1 MQDNY
6 DIFEELSDFL
16 DGAFH
21 QDMGSPEQALNE
33 FISESSK
40 ECLAFT
46 IKFCEEFLNSDISDQ
61 EKEDFIKSYSEIYF
75 PAIRLTPIQW
85 LKSVI
90 EQIKEAI

>member
-16 DGAFH
+16 DGTFH

-46 IKFCEEFLNSDISDQ
+46 I
-61 EKEDFIKSYSEIYF
+61 
-75 PAIRLTPIQW
+75 
-85 LKSVI
+85 
-90 EQIKEAI
+90 QILSRVFK